1 MDACSEEDSNMFFG
15 DPTFIL
21 IIPALILAFYA
32 QSKVKG
38 AYKTYSQVFASSRLT
53 GAQVAHQILQ
63 TAGAGEVTIEKQPGQ
78 LTDHYDPRKKVLRLS
93 QGVHDSPSIAA
104 LGIAAHE
111 AGHALQHHDHYQP
124 MALRSLIYPV
134 ASLGSTLAFPLFFVG
149 FLFSK
154 NGPSVLMDIG
164 ILLFTGAVAFSVV
177 TLPVEFNASKR
188 ALTLLEERRFLTSDE
203 MVGARKVLSAA
214 ALTYVAS
221 TAMAAVQLL
230 RMFLMRS
237 SRD

>member
-1 MDACSEEDSNMFFG
+1 MFFG

-188 ALTLLEERRFLTSDE
+188 ALTLLEERSFLTSDE
-203 MVGARKVLSAA
+203 MAGARKVLSAA

>member
-1 MDACSEEDSNMFFG
+1 MFFG
-15 DPTFIL
+15 DPTFL
-21 IIPALILAFYA
+21 LLIPAFVLALYA
-32 QSKVKG
+32 QSKVRG
-38 AYKTYSQVFASSRLT
+38 AYRTYSQVSAASRLT
-53 GAQVAHQILQ
+53 GAQAAYQLLQ
-63 TAGAGEVTIEKQPGQ
+63 TAGAGDVRIEKTPGD

-93 QGVHDSPSIAA
+93 QGVHDSTSIAA
-104 LGIAAHE
+104 LGIAANE
-111 AGHALQHHDHYQP
+111 TGHAIQHHNHYQP
-124 MALRSLIYPV
+124 MALRALIYPV

-154 NGPSVLMDIG
+154 NSPNVLMDIG

-188 ALTLLEERRFLTSDE
+188 ALALLEERRFLTPDE

-230 RMFLMRS
+230 RMFLLRS